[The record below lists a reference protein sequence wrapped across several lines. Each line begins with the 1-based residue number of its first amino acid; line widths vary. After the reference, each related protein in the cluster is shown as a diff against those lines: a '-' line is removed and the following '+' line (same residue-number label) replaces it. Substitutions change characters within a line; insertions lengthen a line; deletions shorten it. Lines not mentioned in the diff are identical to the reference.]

1 MAKKAAKKAVDTGQV
16 QVPEQGT
23 GVSENEN
30 LSADTQQEEHAEEM
44 PDARVQQVQQS
55 SPAPEMKVPE
65 IMNLLEETQEG
76 SVENANAGV
85 QQDQQSSPGYGM
97 KASEIMH
104 LLKETQEGSGA
115 AADAGMQQ
123 PFPDPEDDQQKE
135 QTERS
140 GRQNVPTFM
149 ITCRNKISKVIGG
162 VSFVNGVGCTSDGFT
177 ASWFGNKDGYEVRE
191 AGS

>member
-1 MAKKAAKKAVDTGQV
+1 MAKKEAKKAVDTGQV

-30 LSADTQQEEHAEEM
+30 LSADTQQEEHAGEM
-44 PDARVQQVQQS
+44 PDARVQQS
-55 SPAPEMKVPE
+55 SPAPEMKV
-65 IMNLLEETQEG
+65 
-76 SVENANAGV
+76 
-85 QQDQQSSPGYGM
+85 
-97 KASEIMH
+97 SEIMH

-140 GRQNVPTFM
+140 GRQNVPTFI

-162 VSFVNGVGCTSDGFT
+162 VSFVNGVGYTNNGFT
-177 ASWFGNKDGYEVRE
+177 ASWFSNKDGYEVRE